1 MTGLEASPG
10 PFVGGLFHTDKE
22 QMLRH
27 NLKVT
32 REKELEVETRKRI
45 TPEEKVHGVG
55 PEQCN
60 CLQLNRIKEYV
71 LFDVEAL
78 CSPVYCT
85 VYEFLM
91 C

>member
-22 QMLRH
+22 QILRH

-45 TPEEKVHGVG
+45 TPEEKVGWD
-55 PEQCN
+55 
-60 CLQLNRIKEYV
+60 LNNAIV
-71 LFDVEAL
+71 
-78 CSPVYCT
+78 CSSI
-85 VYEFLM
+85 E
-91 C
+91 